1 MVVGSPPTVRRRQL
15 ARLLRATREEAGWKA
30 EDVAS
35 EMRSSASRIS
45 RIETAR
51 VKISPGAVH
60 EICDVLEVEGDQRYR
75 LVQLAR
81 TAEKPGWWQEY
92 TDKLSYEYST
102 YISLEDEAAS
112 LRWFEPLVVPGMLQ
126 TEEYARALIRKG
138 LVEGT
143 AEEVEDRVTARLTRQ
158 RVLTREENPLRVSF
172 ILDEAALR
180 RAVGGREVMKAQLRR
195 LSEAAEL
202 SNVRIQAIP
211 FGAGAHACTTGP
223 FTILGFPETADPD
236 VVYLENAAGDL
247 YVEKQPGVRR
257 YNLVFEDLRADALG
271 HDESAALITRIA
283 DDFGRR

>member
-15 ARLLRATREEAGWKA
+15 ARLLRAAREEAGWKA

-35 EMRSSASRIS
+35 EMRSSPSRIS

-51 VKISPGAVH
+51 VKISPGTVH
-60 EICDVLEVEGDQRYR
+60 EICDVLEIEGEGRQK

-92 TDKLSYEYST
+92 TDRLTYEYST
-102 YISLEDEAAS
+102 YIALEDDAAS
-112 LRWFEPLVVPGMLQ
+112 LRWFEPLVVPGLLQ
-126 TEEYARALIRKG
+126 TEDYARALTRKG

-143 AEEVEDRVTARLTRQ
+143 AEEVEDRVAARMRRQ
-158 RVLTREENPLRVSF
+158 GVLTREENPLRVSL
-172 ILDEAALR
+172 ILDEAALHR
-180 RAVGGREVMKAQLRR
+180 VVGGPGVMRAQLRW
-195 LSEAAEL
+195 LAEAAERP
-202 SNVRIQAIP
+202 NVRIQVLP
-211 FGAGAHACTTGP
+211 FEAGAHASMMGP

-257 YNLVFEDLRADALG
+257 YSLVFEDLRADALG
-271 HDESAALITRIA
+271 HDESAALIARMA
-283 DDFGRR
+283 DNFG